1 MGMCAECVESIALFH
16 CVQCADL
23 YCRDCYQAR
32 SRIASSQKCMYRPKL
47 SISSLDHGFRETFK
61 NICQEWHVRGGRRNH
76 IPIILR
82 SFNSQT
88 HQLPEATPA
97 MGTGAAQILAK
108 ARWFVA
114 ALSGLVKPETRR
126 AFFAGFLK
134 FFVTG
139 SKSMGRIHRREQ
151 CSALSQSARSTTDL
165 KTGMPCYSRHLL
177 YCEKHWDCSMVRL
190 VAGHDSA

>member
-1 MGMCAECVESIALFH
+1 MQVEMGMCAECVESIALFH

-47 SISSLDHGFRETFK
+47 SILSLNHGFCETFK

-108 ARWFVA
+108 ARWFA
-114 ALSGLVKPETRR
+114 ALSGLVKPETWRV
-126 AFFAGFLK
+126 FFAAFCDRLE
-134 FFVTG
+134 VHG
-139 SKSMGRIHRREQ
+139 SNS
-151 CSALSQSARSTTDL
+151 
-165 KTGMPCYSRHLL
+165 
-177 YCEKHWDCSMVRL
+177 
-190 VAGHDSA
+190 

>member
-1 MGMCAECVESIALFH
+1 MGFKLRVKLAQEFFQRMPTIGESQNSRHQFALLRTCITVQVEMGMCAECVESIALFH

-47 SISSLDHGFRETFK
+47 SILSLNHGFCETFK

-108 ARWFVA
+108 AR
-114 ALSGLVKPETRR
+114 
-126 AFFAGFLK
+126 
-134 FFVTG
+134 
-139 SKSMGRIHRREQ
+139 
-151 CSALSQSARSTTDL
+151 
-165 KTGMPCYSRHLL
+165 
-177 YCEKHWDCSMVRL
+177 
-190 VAGHDSA
+190 